1 MFFDSVTIEV
11 IAGDGGNGAVSFR
24 REKYVPKGGPDG
36 GDGGRGGD
44 VIFVATTRKNSL
56 QDFRFKKKF
65 SAERGQDG
73 AGQKRYGAAGADL
86 YIEVPV
92 GTLVKDQRTG
102 EIVADLT
109 EDGQEYLAAMGGRG
123 GRGNTHFRNS
133 VRQAPRFSKSGGMG
147 ERQVYELDL
156 KLIADVGLLGL
167 PNAGK
172 STLLSVISNAKPKI
186 ADYPFTTLQPQLAV
200 VDHYRDRALF
210 ADIPGL
216 IEGAAE
222 GTGLGL
228 DFLRHIERCR
238 ILLHLVDGSMKT
250 PEEALEDH
258 RTINEE
264 LKKYSPELAQ
274 KEQILVLTK
283 HDAMTEEHA
292 EELVQAF
299 KDKGLDPLFISA
311 VSREGIPEL
320 ITKVF
325 EKLAALPKPEPLQVK
340 DFRIFRDKEI
350 QPFTIRKVGDGVYRV
365 EGRAI
370 EQLLRQTDFENPESF
385 YFLQNRLERFGIL
398 DALKEKGMKEGDTV
412 QILDWSFE
420 YQEDF

>member
-11 IAGDGGNGAVSFR
+11 NAGDGGNGAVSFR
-24 REKYVPKGGPDG
+24 REKHVPKGGPDG

-73 AGQKRYGAAGADL
+73 AGKKRHGSAGADL
-86 YIEVPV
+86 VIEVPV
-92 GTLVKDQRTG
+92 GTVIKDKRTG
-102 EIVADLT
+102 HVVADLT
-109 EDGQEYLAAMGGRG
+109 EDGQEFLAAMGGRG
-123 GRGNTHFRNS
+123 GRGNPHFRNA

-147 ERQVYELDL
+147 EKQVYELDL

-200 VDHYRDRALF
+200 VDHYHDRALF

-222 GTGLGL
+222 GAGLGL
-228 DFLRHIERCR
+228 DFLRHVERCR
-238 ILLHLVDGSMKT
+238 LLLHLVDGSMKT
-250 PEEALEDH
+250 PEEALDDH

-264 LKKYSPELAQ
+264 LEKYSPELAR

-283 HDAMTEEHA
+283 RDALTDDQAA
-292 EELVQAF
+292 ELIAAF
-299 KDKGLDPLFISA
+299 EGQGLAPHFISA
-311 VSREGIPEL
+311 VTRDGIPEL
-320 ITKVF
+320 IQNVF
-325 EKLAALPKPEPLQVK
+325 EKLATLPQPEPLQVK
-340 DFRIFRDKEI
+340 DFRVFRDKEVT
-350 QPFTIRKVGDGVYRV
+350 PFTIRKLEDGLFRV

-370 EQLLRQTDFENPESF
+370 EQLLMQTDFENPESF
-385 YFLQNRLERFGIL
+385 YFLQNRLDRFGIL
-398 DALKEKGMKEGDTV
+398 DALRDRGMRDGDTV